1 MDYMYPFSKCVT
13 FPRKCHAF
21 WARGERDRIKTA
33 DGLCIK
39 VADGLC
45 IKVADGLCVSGA
57 SDGTDGGG

>member
-45 IKVADGLCVSGA
+45 VSGA